1 MKKLTEHSTYK
12 EVTREFRWGMLWDL
26 FDGNKK
32 NLNIAHECLDR
43 HVDKGTA
50 IRLKFADRRTEK
62 YTFKELSEWT
72 SSFANFLESYGVQVG
87 DRVCVMLEPSLE
99 FYVCMFGAIKRG
111 AIAVPLFTLF
121 GPEALAQRINDCKP
135 KVLVL
140 HPEKASLAGG
150 FPGLK
155 VFTAGPAFLEEV
167 AKKPS
172 SYEPR
177 TAPDDLAIFQYTSGT
192 TREFPDAIKHSH
204 RAVVTVTLAALFGL
218 GLHKDDRY
226 FCPSSPAWGHG
237 LWHGTISPWSLG
249 ISAGA
254 YSGKFNEQRIL
265 EALEELEITNLAAAS
280 TVYRMLRNS
289 GLMDEFK
296 YTIEKL
302 SYTGE
307 PIDSATYDFIEQKLG
322 VPLCSMYGTTEI
334 GVILAS
340 YPGFEDFAVK
350 PGALGKP
357 VPGWEVAI
365 IDDKG
370 NVVPPGTVGEIAVKR
385 RGEWFRAKDAGLM
398 DKDGYFWHKG
408 RSDDV
413 IISAGWTISALEV
426 EDALLKHPDVQE
438 AAVIGVPDE
447 LRGHIVKAFVVG
459 RRKGNDFEEE
469 LKGFIKKTLSA
480 HEYPRTI
487 QFVDEL
493 PKTPAGKVNRETLR
507 TAHTG
512 RK

>member
-1 MKKLTEHSTYK
+1 
-12 EVTREFRWGMLWDL
+12 
-26 FDGNKK
+26 
-32 NLNIAHECLDR
+32 
-43 HVDKGTA
+43 
-50 IRLKFADRRTEK
+50 
-62 YTFKELSEWT
+62 
-72 SSFANFLESYGVQVG
+72 
-87 DRVCVMLEPSLE
+87 
-99 FYVCMFGAIKRG
+99 
-111 AIAVPLFTLF
+111 
-121 GPEALAQRINDCKP
+121 
-135 KVLVL
+135 
-140 HPEKASLAGG
+140 
-150 FPGLK
+150 
-155 VFTAGPAFLEEV
+155 
-167 AKKPS
+167 
-172 SYEPR
+172 
-177 TAPDDLAIFQYTSGT
+177 
-192 TREFPDAIKHSH
+192 
-204 RAVVTVTLAALFGL
+204 
-218 GLHKDDRY
+218 
-226 FCPSSPAWGHG
+226 
-237 LWHGTISPWSLG
+237 
-249 ISAGA
+249 
-254 YSGKFNEQRIL
+254 
-265 EALEELEITNLAAAS
+265 
-280 TVYRMLRNS
+280 
-289 GLMDEFK
+289 
-296 YTIEKL
+296 
-302 SYTGE
+302 
-307 PIDSATYDFIEQKLG
+307 
-322 VPLCSMYGTTEI
+322 MYGTTEI